1 MVKTSSI
8 PVRTRGQFDIID
20 ITDAVRNIAGES
32 GISDGIVNIFCAGS
46 TGAITTI
53 EYEPGLKADIKDY
66 LGRLFPRDENYR
78 HHETWGD
85 DNGSGHLLS
94 ALLKTSFT
102 VPVVKS
108 RLTLGTW
115 QQIVF
120 IECDTRSRSRD
131 LIVQIVGCCA
141 D

>member
-1 MVKTSSI
+1 MVKTSSVS
-8 PVRTRGQFDIID
+8 VRTRGQFDIIN
-20 ITDAVRNIAGES
+20 ITDEIRGITDNS
-32 GISDGIVNIFCAGS
+32 GVSNGIVNVFCAGS

-66 LGRLFPRDENYR
+66 FGKMFPRGEFYQ

-94 ALLKTSFT
+94 ALIKTSFT
-102 VPVVKS
+102 VPIVNK

-131 LIVQIVGCCA
+131 LIVQIVGDC
-141 D
+141 